1 MRVRTFRED
10 LHERRHFE
18 GVYLALDAVDRA
30 VTLDDIKGVYFAHAA
45 ELRQVM
51 ARLAPELDADDLL
64 QELFL
69 IVLRKP
75 EQLSTV
81 DSPRAWLYGIA
92 LKLATTRRRTARA
105 RRFFGLEVTFAT
117 PALDSS
123 SRTLEQ
129 RDAQRRISKALEGLS
144 PTKRETF
151 VLFELQG
158 LTGTEVAQ
166 ALGVPEKTV
175 WTRLHQ
181 TRKEVLAA
189 LERQLLVEAR
199 TSGLTRGEIQP

>member
-1 MRVRTFRED
+1 MRALIF
-10 LHERRHFE
+10 HEGPDEQPHFG
-18 GVYLALDAVDRA
+18 GVYLALDAMDRA
-30 VTLDDIKGVYFAHAA
+30 VTLEQIKGVYFAYAA
-45 ELRQVM
+45 ELRLAM

-75 EQLSTV
+75 EQLSSV
-81 DSPRAWLYGIA
+81 ESPRAWLYGIA

-105 RRFFGLEVTFAT
+105 RRFFGLDVAAAT
-117 PALDSS
+117 PSIDSS

-129 RDAQRRISKALEGLS
+129 RDAHRRITKALESLS
-144 PTKRETF
+144 ATKRETF

-158 LTGTEVAQ
+158 LSGAEVAQ
-166 ALGVPEKTV
+166 ALGISEKTV

-181 TRKEVLAA
+181 TRKEMLAA